1 MTYLVVQK
9 KHGSVTFV
17 KKFRDHRGDV
27 KEKYMFSVGVM
38 TKEEFIA
45 YREIVHALPIEQREA
60 YVRKRFVHDLPAK
73 SMKKVAEKPRV
84 IKPKTT
90 VKKTRK
96 APTKRIKKDVR
107 KHYPVPT
114 MEYKGR
120 ERGKTHTQVMM
131 ERKRE
136 QRAEELMRHPP
147 EEKKIP
153 QQEPLSKFTP
163 EGKAYAK
170 RSKRML
176 IVERVMRKR
185 SKRSKQ

>member
-17 KKFRDHRGDV
+17 KKFRDHQGDV

-38 TKEEFIA
+38 TKEEFVE
-45 YREIVHALPIEQREA
+45 YRNIVHSLPIEQRES
-60 YVRKRFVHDLPAK
+60 YCRKRFVHDLPTK
-73 SMKKVAEKPRV
+73 SVKKILEKPKA

-90 VKKTRK
+90 VKKVRK
-96 APTKRIKKDVR
+96 APTKTVKKDVR
-107 KHYPVPT
+107 KHYPVPS

-120 ERGKTHTQVMM
+120 ERGKPHTQVMM
-131 ERKRE
+131 EREEARKT
-136 QRAEELMRHPP
+136 EELMRHPP
-147 EEKKIP
+147 KVKKIP
-153 QQEPLSKFTP
+153 QKEPISKFTP
-163 EGKAYAK
+163 EGEAFAK

-185 SKRSKQ
+185 SKQ

>member
-17 KKFRDHRGDV
+17 KKFRDHQGDV

-38 TKEEFIA
+38 TKEEFIV

-60 YVRKRFVHDLPAK
+60 YVRKRFVNDLPTK
-73 SMKKVAEKPRV
+73 SMKKVVEKPKA
-84 IKPKTT
+84 IKPQTT

-107 KHYPVPT
+107 KHYPVPS

-120 ERGKTHTQVMM
+120 DRGKAHTQIMM
-131 ERKRE
+131 EREEKRRIE
-136 QRAEELMRHPP
+136 HLMRHPQ

-153 QQEPLSKFTP
+153 QQEPISKFTP
-163 EGKAYAK
+163 EGKAFAA

-185 SKRSKQ
+185 SK